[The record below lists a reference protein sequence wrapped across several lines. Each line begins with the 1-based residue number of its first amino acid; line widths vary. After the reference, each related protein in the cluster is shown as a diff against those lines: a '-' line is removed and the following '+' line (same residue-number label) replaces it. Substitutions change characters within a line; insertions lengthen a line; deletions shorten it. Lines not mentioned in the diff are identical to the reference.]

1 MEGVDSPN
9 DSFHS
14 THQLLSSAFPGVDGR
29 RGGLV
34 EMRLGGGGG
43 GGGGG
48 SGTGAHL
55 VAVVVGVTS
64 LAVTHRPV
72 SMPPTAPG

>member
-14 THQLLSSAFPGVDGR
+14 THQLLGSAFPGVDGR

-34 EMRLGGGGG
+34 EMRLGGRGGG
-43 GGGGG
+43 GGC
-48 SGTGAHL
+48 GAHL
-55 VAVVVGVTS
+55 IAVVVGVTS
-64 LAVTHRPV
+64 FAVAHRPV